1 MLVLVLEKGE
11 KQGLI
16 TQKKRT
22 SGGRSF
28 MRLVAQIRPCLSHV
42 HLFALTGFSALTQ
55 GAIVVM
61 ISLEGLVLSKYY
73 KLDSAASGLLIG
85 SISASAVAITFIVSP
100 FSRSNPSRVI
110 VVGLFAL
117 VAVASFMFAVGLRD
131 SDTISLGAGLIIVP
145 CIVFVAA
152 DFSMR
157 PAIMMLLLH
166 PYPHISGSI
175 SGLFALVTKVV
186 AVAVS
191 ISVSGYFD
199 DTPKYMMLGMATS
212 MSAAICIMTLFFAPN
227 ILQAVCDKLFAS
239 KKEDEGGAGAEGDG
253 TDLVRIE
260 LKSDLVDD
268 VGGSSRS
275 LGQVPSS
282 GANSESDFE
291 FLHPAAPERKSA
303 AARQTFHSNPA

>member
-1 MLVLVLEKGE
+1 
-11 KQGLI
+11 
-16 TQKKRT
+16 
-22 SGGRSF
+22 
-28 MRLVAQIRPCLSHV
+28 
-42 HLFALTGFSALTQ
+42 
-55 GAIVVM
+55 
-61 ISLEGLVLSKYY
+61 
-73 KLDSAASGLLIG
+73 
-85 SISASAVAITFIVSP
+85 
-100 FSRSNPSRVI
+100 
-110 VVGLFAL
+110 
-117 VAVASFMFAVGLRD
+117 
-131 SDTISLGAGLIIVP
+131 
-145 CIVFVAA
+145 
-152 DFSMR
+152 
-157 PAIMMLLLH
+157 MMLLLH

-227 ILQAVCDKLFAS
+227 ILQAVCEKLFAS

-268 VGGSSRS
+268 VGESGDS

-282 GANSESDFE
+282 GASSKSDFE
-291 FLHPAAPERKSA
+291 FLHPASPERKSA
-303 AARQTFHSNPA
+303 AARQMFHSNPA